1 MHFPLSF
8 FLPYVAMAS
17 WANALPDFNQP
28 LASYKWPT
36 QFVRS
41 DQANIQV
48 LVEGAGPTVVLLPS
62 YGRDGGEDYNYFTS
76 KLVSAGY
83 LVLRPQPRGTFES
96 TGPMSNVSL
105 ADLAADVAATI
116 DALGSGKA
124 IVIGHAFG
132 TFVAKVSSVLY
143 PEKIPA
149 IIVAAPGG
157 IDLPTDVAQLP
168 FVAGN
173 TSLPLSERL
182 EALQSAFFA
191 PGHDAHVWL
200 DGWYPDVLAMEHD
213 SVKAYGSLTQHWAG
227 GNNTQVLELIPA
239 EDPFQPR
246 SQWNV
251 TSTLYPERATSVVIA
266 DAAHALFPEQPR
278 AVVEAVLPWLKQ
290 QSSKL

>member
-1 MHFPLSF
+1 MILAG
-8 FLPYVAMAS
+8 Y
-17 WANALPDFNQP
+17 ANALPNFTRP
-28 LASYKWPT
+28 LATYKWPS
-36 QFVRS
+36 QLVRT

-48 LVEGAGPTVVLLPS
+48 LVQAAGSTVVLLPS
-62 YGRDGGEDYNYFTS
+62 YGRDGGDDYNYFTNQ
-76 KLVSAGY
+76 LVSAGY

-96 TGPMSNVSL
+96 TDPMTNVNL
-105 ADLAADVAATI
+105 ADLAADIAAVI
-116 DALGSGKA
+116 DNLGGGKA
-124 IVIGHAFG
+124 VVIGHAFG
-132 TFVAKVSSVLY
+132 TFLAKVSSVLY

-149 IIVAAPGG
+149 IVIAAPGG

-182 EALQSAFFA
+182 KALQSAFFA

-200 DGWYPDVLAMEHD
+200 NGWYPDVLAMEHAA
-213 SVKAYGSLTQHWAG
+213 VEEYGSLKEYWTG

-239 EDPFQPR
+239 EDPFQP
-246 SQWNV
+246 SNQWNV
-251 TSTLYPERATSVVIA
+251 TSTLYPERATSVVIT